1 MLPLACLL
9 RMSDLGQ
16 LGPIRAKK
24 KIKVAQFEGYY
35 CHRRY

>member
-24 KIKVAQFEGYY
+24 KKIKVISLIVVTK
-35 CHRRY
+35 